1 MREII
6 FIERKRRLEN
16 FLYKVETTSPP
27 PHLVGR
33 WTKNLIELYVG
44 YLRAEDPEWP
54 NSKIRYGDALQPF
67 NDLNVRMYVHD
78 PVQKRMNEALK
89 KLNEG
94 DIKAVAK
101 ILIKLASEEE
111 GKKIGSEIQKIHRSK
126 RTRNKPF
133 NDLLDQIYKD
143 DPNINTHELL
153 RKLKKEV
160 GKGIILRIEER
171 NNLIVLEDGG
181 EFSIS
186 GLKDHLSKRRN
197 QL

>member
-1 MREII
+1 MREFIR
-6 FIERKRRLEN
+6 IERKRRLEN

-44 YLRAEDPEWP
+44 YLRAEDAAWP
-54 NSKIRYGDALQPF
+54 KSKITNVDALQPF
-67 NDLNVRMYVHD
+67 NDLNVHMYVHD
-78 PVQKRMNEALK
+78 PVQKRMYEALK

-101 ILIKLASEEE
+101 ILMKLTSEEE
-111 GKKIGSEIQKIHRSK
+111 GKKISSEIQKIHRSK

-133 NDLLDQIYKD
+133 NDLLDQIYKND
-143 DPNINTHELL
+143 LNINTHELL

-160 GKGIILRIEER
+160 GKGVILRIEER
-171 NNLIVLEDGG
+171 NNLIVLEDRG

-186 GLKDHLSKRRN
+186 GLKDQLSKRRN